1 MIFDQGNA
9 SDKVD
14 VGKLVLQAFNGLR
27 AAPSVQQVKPHALV
41 HVRRRN
47 SVQPVKALM
56 NPADDPILKEALKV

>member
-1 MIFDQGNA
+1 MVDHWNA

-27 AAPSVQQVKPHALV
+27 AAPSVQQVKPRALV
-41 HVRRRN
+41 HGRKRN

>member
-1 MIFDQGNA
+1 MIFDEGNA

-27 AAPSVQQVKPHALV
+27 SAPSVQQVKPQALV
-41 HVRRRN
+41 HGRRRN
-47 SVQPVKALM
+47 SVQPVKALL